1 MQLALRKEMGEK
13 KKMITDIIIMVLVH
27 IGGIFAGLNIGY
39 DMGQEKA
46 YRRIR
51 EILIGDK
58 NDKD

>member
-1 MQLALRKEMGEK
+1 
-13 KKMITDIIIMVLVH
+13 MILVYV
-27 IGGIFAGLNIGY
+27 GGIFTGLNIGY